1 MVWFYRSTEDM
12 TKLHSDCV
20 LLRRILDKRLKQ
32 NADDF
37 AVIDTALHSVQGN
50 DRQLVESFKEK
61 LREKREKDLSFITEY
76 VDEMKA
82 FLNEMYPS
90 VSESSVCGKHV
101 SKRTTSPSPSS
112 FSSGWLPRGQW

>member
-1 MVWFYRSTEDM
+1 MVCLYRSTEDM

-20 LLRRILDKRLKQ
+20 LIRRILDKRLKQ

-37 AVIDTALHSVQGN
+37 AVIDTALNAVQGN

-76 VDEMKA
+76 MDEMKA

-90 VSESSVCGKHV
+90 MSDLSVCGKHV

-112 FSSGWLPRGQW
+112 FSSGWLPRG